1 MEAVSRMASPKQVEF
16 LEDLSERTGT
26 KIKKP
31 LESLTSQEASE
42 LIDELLE
49 KEGRPVGVEAE
60 VVRKRRFGDERT
72 LQARLGM
79 AFKLVYQACV
89 VRSEGCV
96 KRPSFEKRENFINE
110 VIEVFEVMNEV
121 ASRAGLD
128 GNASG

>member
-26 KIKKP
+26 RTEKP
-31 LESLTSQEASE
+31 LESLTSQQASE

-49 KEGRPVGVEAE
+49 KEGRPVHEQRVIMK
-60 VVRKRRFGDERT
+60 KRRFADERT

-79 AFKLVYQACV
+79 AFKLTYHGYI
-89 VRSEGCV
+89 VRGNGFVQRLSEDKYECFL
-96 KRPSFEKRENFINE
+96 KE
-110 VIEVFEVMNEV
+110 VIEVFELMNEV

-128 GNASG
+128 GGASG

>member
-26 KIKKP
+26 KFEKP
-31 LESLTSQEASE
+31 VESLTSQQASE

-49 KEGRPVGVEAE
+49 KEGRPVRVQGE
-60 VVRKRRFGDERT
+60 VVQRRRFADERT

-79 AFKLVYQACV
+79 AFKLVYQGSV
-89 VRSEGCV
+89 VRSDGCV
-96 KRPSFEKRENFINE
+96 QRPSFERRENFINE
-110 VIEVFEVMNEV
+110 VIGVFELINEA

-128 GNASG
+128 GSASS